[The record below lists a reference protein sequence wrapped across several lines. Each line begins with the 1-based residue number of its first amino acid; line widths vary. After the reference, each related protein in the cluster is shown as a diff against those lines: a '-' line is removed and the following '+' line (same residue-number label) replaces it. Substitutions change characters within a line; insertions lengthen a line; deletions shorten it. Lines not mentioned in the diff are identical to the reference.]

1 MSSPQSSSYADTF
14 RHYWPLLLGA
24 VLLFLAFYNLSEYP
38 TTWFDEGAHLKV
50 SKALAQKGIYADYDV
65 DGVRHYGATLGVGPT
80 VLLPIALSF
89 KILGVGLWQA
99 RLIVALY
106 LIGSAV
112 LFFRLARHFGGNSL
126 AGVAL
131 ALALGSPAVDWIL
144 LGRQVLGEVP
154 ALFFV
159 VAALSLWLTAW
170 EKAGPARLIV
180 VGVLFGLAAI
190 TKSQF
195 FIAVAPAVFLG
206 WILNF
211 IYYRTAPH
219 RVYLLPGVALGV
231 VYAGWQAALILF
243 LGPGTLVENYATYR
257 EAIASA
263 ATVFSPEL
271 VRRGL
276 AELLSPSA
284 YFGWLAPAF
293 IYGLVLSAPRTRAAQ
308 QWSVLW
314 LIVAMN
320 LVWYVVASISWVRYA
335 FLALA
340 LMAIFVAQLFYD
352 LTNGFQFDLRA
363 GWQALRQGTL
373 LNLNALRLALA
384 AWLVVMV
391 ALPALNAVRPVLLP
405 PFNAPQA
412 ITEYLNQHVAAD
424 AVIETWEPEIG
435 FLADHQFHF
444 PPQSLLYKA
453 VLHQWA
459 GGPSLEGQYTYVA
472 EQQPDYVLVGLFGA
486 YTQIYPAAQLQNYH
500 TEIVIGPYTLLKR
513 STP

>member
-1 MSSPQSSSYADTF
+1 MFNLASPLTTLK
-14 RHYWPLLLGA
+14 RYWPLLIGA
-24 VLLFLAFYNLSEYP
+24 ILLFLAFYNLSDYP

-50 SKALAQKGIYADYDV
+50 PKALVQKGIYADYDV
-65 DGVRHYGATLGVGPT
+65 DGIRHYGATLGVGPT

-89 KILGVGLWQA
+89 KLFGVGLWQA
-99 RLIVALY
+99 RLIVVLY
-106 LIGSAV
+106 LIGSAA
-112 LFFRLARHFGGNSL
+112 LFFRLARHFGGNGL

-131 ALALGSPAVDWIL
+131 ALALSSPAVDWVM

-159 VAALSLWLTAW
+159 VMALSMWLAEW
-170 EKAGPARLIV
+170 EKASSWRLIL
-180 VGVLFGLAAI
+180 VGVLLGLAAV

-206 WILNF
+206 WILNLV
-211 IYYRTAPH
+211 YYRAVPQK
-219 RVYLLPGVALGV
+219 VYLLPGIALGV
-231 VYAGWQAALILF
+231 VYAGWQVAIIVF
-243 LGPGTLVENYATYR
+243 LGPGTVAENYATYR

-271 VRRGL
+271 VRRGM
-276 AELLSPSA
+276 AELFSPSA
-284 YFGWLAPAF
+284 YFGWLVPAF

-308 QWSVLW
+308 QWSALW
-314 LIVAMN
+314 LIVAVN
-320 LVWYVVASISWVRYA
+320 LIWYVVASISWVRYA

-340 LMAIFVAQLFYD
+340 LMAIFVARLFYD
-352 LTNGFQFDLRA
+352 LTNGFQFEFRA

-373 LNLNALRLALA
+373 LNLSALRLALA
-384 AWLVVMV
+384 VWLMVMV
-391 ALPALNAVRPVLLP
+391 ALPALNAVRPILLP

-412 ITEYLNQHVAAD
+412 ITEYLNQNVAAE

-444 PPQSLLYKA
+444 PPQPLLYQA

-459 GGPSLEGQYTYVA
+459 GGPSLEGKYNYVA
-472 EQQPDYVLVGLFGA
+472 EKQPDYVLVGLFGA
-486 YTQIYPAAQLQNYH
+486 YTNLYPATHLQNYQP
-500 TEIVIGPYTLLKR
+500 EITIGPYTLYKR
-513 STP
+513 NTP